1 MVRCGC
7 GVKGVNTATH
17 REYIVQLSAKILNPE
32 AVVMFRGRV
41 VEIQDADA
49 GVPLARA
56 AIEAAQIQAG
66 MQDDLEA
73 LEAAR
78 SAAAAGGWRLLQ
90 LWICQRMNS
99 SDVTRNTSMSKR
111 ACTWNEQAG
120 MRMDDAV

>member
-1 MVRCGC
+1 M
-7 GVKGVNTATH
+7 KGVNTATH

-78 SAAAAGGWRLLQ
+78 SAAAAGGMAIVAAVDLSEDEQ
-90 LWICQRMNS
+90 QRR
-99 SDVTRNTSMSKR
+99 D
-111 ACTWNEQAG
+111 AQYFNEQAG
-120 MRMDDAV
+120 MHME